1 MNTIVMKYLIS
12 LIIIFIVTAGFSQT
26 VADLEKELKQVQRGG
41 YEQYFHKSKKWKPD
55 SKRQK
60 DYDNA
65 ICTYSNKI
73 ISICNK
79 ILLIDKYNE
88 HALTMK
94 YFETNCLSFC
104 QGLEIEQTDNPA
116 IDAKVNRDTTLLLF
130 DRLIAADSLNP
141 VPYILKAEIP
151 YSDGKI
157 KRPERQALLKKA
169 LSLDSL
175 NSEANYELGSDYYS
189 DITGQKMDTMPADK
203 LKDMAKKTFDLLSV
217 VFHADTTHAL
227 ELSYVLT
234 QLATFLDYPAD
245 AYDPRLIHYKDTL
258 YFPVLCFSGMP
269 DDWKTN
275 MKVNIIYHFGID
287 EFTNNWFSEQLS
299 AMQEPVI
306 KDVRNSE
313 IYRFTWLRTFHKPV
327 AIRIYKE
334 GNKATIVWKS
344 CNGAGGY
351 SPGQLNASRSKKLS
365 EKEWQK
371 FREMLLTLDYW
382 NMPTNKETFGCD
394 GAEWILEGVS
404 GNHYHVVDRWS
415 PSDDYYAQTCLY
427 LLSLTNL
434 RIKKEEIYIEKIFM
448 GY

>member
-1 MNTIVMKYLIS
+1 MKYLIS

-26 VADLEKELKQVQRGG
+26 VADLEKELEQVQRGG
-41 YEQYFHKSKKWKPD
+41 YEQYLQYSKKLKPD

-60 DYDNA
+60 DYDKA
-65 ICTYSNKI
+65 ICIYSNQI

-79 ILLIDKYNE
+79 ILLIEKYNE
-88 HALTMK
+88 HALATK
-94 YFETNCLSFC
+94 YFEKYSLSFC
-104 QGLEIEQTDNPA
+104 HGFDNPA
-116 IDAKVNRDTTLLLF
+116 IDAKVNHDTTLLLF

-151 YSDGKI
+151 YSDRKI
-157 KRPERQALLKKA
+157 KRPERQALLQKA

-189 DITGQKMDTMPADK
+189 DIAGQKMDTVPADK
-203 LKDMAKKTFDLLSV
+203 LKNKAKKTFDLLSI

-234 QLATFLDYPAD
+234 QLATLLDFPAD
-245 AYDPRLIHYKDTL
+245 AYDPQLIHYKDTL
-258 YFPVLCFSGMP
+258 YFPVLSFSEIP

-275 MKVNIIYHFGID
+275 MNVNIMRRFYSDKFSS
-287 EFTNNWFSEQLS
+287 NWYSEQLS

-306 KDVRNSE
+306 KDVRNTE
-313 IYRFTWLRTFHKPV
+313 IYRFTWLRSFHEPV

-334 GNKATIVWKS
+334 GNNATLVWKS
-344 CNGAGGY
+344 CNGAGGNA
-351 SPGQLNASRSKKLS
+351 PGKLKVNHLKKLND
-365 EKEWQK
+365 KEWQK
-371 FREMLLTLDYW
+371 FLEMLQMLDYW

-394 GAEWILEGVS
+394 GAQWILEGVS
-404 GNHYHVVDRWS
+404 GNRYHVVDRWS

-427 LLSLTNL
+427 LLKLTNL
-434 RIKKEEIYIEKIFM
+434 RIKKEDIY
-448 GY
+448 